1 MMLRTCQHEAEI
13 RQLLQAGHWPHSV
26 APELR
31 THVEGCRACS
41 DLVLLTQA
49 FRGARA
55 ASAGAAQLPPSGV
68 LWWRAQLRRRNA
80 AVERIQRPLVGAQIF
95 ALILTL
101 LIAAGFLL
109 SQARRGFP
117 SFAAMGDWVA
127 SLTQSSAFHFQSLWP
142 STLAKSDMHLSFLA
156 PGVVMLA
163 LLGGVVVYLASEKQ

>member
-1 MMLRTCQHEAEI
+1 MTLRPCPHEEEV

-31 THVEGCRACS
+31 SHVEACRSCR

-49 FRGARA
+49 FRSARA
-55 ASAGAAQLPPSGV
+55 ASSAAAQLPPPGV
-68 LWWRAQLRRRNA
+68 IWWRAQLRRRNA

-95 ALILTL
+95 ALAITL
-101 LIAAGFLL
+101 VIAAGFAV
-109 SQARRGFP
+109 SAAKDGFRP
-117 SFAAMGDWVA
+117 LASMAGWLG

-142 STLAKSDMHLSFLA
+142 SAFAKSDMNLSFLV